1 MTVYRSI
8 DSNSCLSCT
17 HKTFI
22 VTLTQLSC
30 NVDICNS
37 INITYQSINVTN
49 QELQKHE
56 SVYRS
61 LHIYEILL
69 LLQHSQTLESFV
81 NLHKQFLVISKYLS
95 IIFFPST
102 SLFLFLSQAQNHTQL
117 CTEKTLHTVCC
128 YNNSKLVSEQIQEYR
143 V

>member
-81 NLHKQFLVISKYLS
+81 NLHKQFLVISKYFS

-102 SLFLFLSQAQNHTQL
+102 SLFLFYLKPKITLNCVQKRHCTLSAATITLSQ
-117 CTEKTLHTVCC
+117 
-128 YNNSKLVSEQIQEYR
+128 
-143 V
+143 